1 MRFSE
6 YFNNWLY
13 GKEGY
18 YTKYKPIGKEGDFY
32 TAVSTSKFFGGSIA
46 NYIIKKIDSGFLT
59 KDSFICEIGAHHGYL
74 LADIIEFIYT
84 LRPDLLKTLKF
95 GIVEKHQ
102 HLREFQKRYL
112 KECFG
117 DAIEFIQFSDLD
129 EVKVDSVFFVA
140 NEIFDAFAC
149 ELLYKE
155 KFASVDENHNITFDI
170 EDEEL
175 LKKAIKYHKTK
186 GEIAIG
192 YEEFAQKLFK
202 TAKKIEF
209 LTFDYGEMEARPD
222 FSIRIYKEHN
232 VYPFFDESIDIKDFF
247 GCSDITYDVNF
258 SHLKDAFDDVG
269 FSMKFFKPQMV
280 ALIDFGL
287 MDLMEILRKNTTEAI
302 FKQEMEKVKTLIL
315 PEFMGERFKAISFI
329 KG

>member
-6 YFNNWLY
+6 YFNSWLY
-13 GKEGY
+13 GKNGY
-18 YTKYKPIGKEGDFY
+18 YTNYKPIGKEGDFY

-46 NYIIKKIDSGFLT
+46 NYIIKQIDNGFLT
-59 KDSFICEIGAHHGYL
+59 KNSLICEIGAHHGYL

-84 LRPDLLKTLKF
+84 LRPELLKTLKF

-102 HLREFQKRYL
+102 NLREFQKKYI

-117 DAIEFIQFSDLD
+117 DAIEFFHFEDLD
-129 EVKVDSVFFVA
+129 YIDEDVAFFVA
-140 NEIFDAFAC
+140 NEIFDAFGC

-155 KFASVDENHNITFDI
+155 KFASVDENHNISFDI
-170 EDEEL
+170 EDKEL
-175 LKKAIKYHKTK
+175 LKKAVKYHKTK
-186 GEIAIG
+186 GEIAVG
-192 YEEFAQKLFK
+192 YEEFASKLFK

-222 FSIRIYKEHN
+222 FSIRVYKNHE
-232 VYPFFDESIDIKDFF
+232 VYPFFDDSIDIKDFF

-258 SHLKDAFDDVG
+258 SHLKDAFCEAG
-269 FSMKFFKPQMV
+269 FSLHYYKPQMV
-280 ALIDFGL
+280 ALVDFGL
-287 MDLMEILRKNTTEAI
+287 MELLEILRKNVSDAV

-315 PEFMGERFKAISFI
+315 PEFMGERFKAISFR
-329 KG
+329 K